1 MPEVSLHD
9 LPKTG
14 ALMGVDPG
22 TKTLGVAVSDAT
34 RLIASPLETIS
45 RGKKLRPALD
55 RLFTLYDDRRCVG
68 IVCGLPLN
76 MDGTS
81 GPRTQ
86 AVRGLIYNL
95 CQIRDVPVAFRDE
108 RLSTAGVE
116 RLLIDADQTRKR
128 RGEVVDKMAA
138 AWILQSAIDQLA
150 EG

>member
-34 RLIASPLETIS
+34 RLIASPLETIP

-55 RLFTLYDDRRCVG
+55 RLFALYDERQCVG

-76 MDGTS
+76 MDGTA

-95 CQIRDVPVAFRDE
+95 CQVRDLPVAFRDE

>member
-1 MPEVSLHD
+1 MAEVSLHD

-14 ALMGVDPG
+14 ALMGIDPG
-22 TKTLGVAVSDAT
+22 TKTLGVAVSDTT
-34 RLIASPLETIS
+34 RLIASPLDTIP

>member
-1 MPEVSLHD
+1 MAEVSLHE
-9 LPKTG
+9 LPKSG
-14 ALMGVDPG
+14 ALMGLDPG
-22 TKTLGVAVSDAT
+22 SKTLGVAVSDAT
-34 RLIASPLETIS
+34 RLIASPLETIP

-55 RLFTLYDDRRCVG
+55 RLFALYDERSCAG
-68 IVCGLPLN
+68 LVCGLPLN

-86 AVRGLIYNL
+86 ATRGLIFSL
-95 CQIRDVPVAFRDE
+95 LQVRDLPVAFRDE

-116 RLLIDADQTRKR
+116 RLLIEADQTRQR

-138 AWILQSAIDQLA
+138 AWILQSAIDELA

>member
-34 RLIASPLETIS
+34 RLIASPLETIP

-55 RLFTLYDDRRCVG
+55 RLFALYDERRCVG

-86 AVRGLIYNL
+86 AVRGLVYNL
-95 CQIRDVPVAFRDE
+95 CQVRDLPVAFRDE

>member
-1 MPEVSLHD
+1 MAEVSLHD

-14 ALMGVDPG
+14 ALMGIDPG

-34 RLIASPLETIS
+34 RLIASPLETIP

-55 RLFTLYDDRRCVG
+55 RLFSLYDERRCVG
-68 IVCGLPLN
+68 LVCGLPLN

-86 AVRGLIYNL
+86 AVRGLIFSL
-95 CQIRDVPVAFRDE
+95 CQVRDVPVAFRDE

-116 RLLIDADQTRKR
+116 RLLIDSDQTRKR
-128 RGEVVDKMAA
+128 RGEVVDKLAA

>member
-34 RLIASPLETIS
+34 RLIASPVETIP

-55 RLFTLYDDRRCVG
+55 RLFTLYDERQCVG

-76 MDGTS
+76 MDGSS

-95 CQIRDVPVAFRDE
+95 CQIRDLPVAFRDE